1 MAQTE
6 NKSLEVWQST
16 EIARKTDSGPDFSVI
31 YKKKRTAKS
40 SFSKV
45 SFFEGFVEILTDDR
59 ITKLLVAMW
68 DLVDEQKVDPNQLVD
83 FLRSTGFDNEIGLAR
98 RLLNDYQ
105 GHRSEF

>member
-1 MAQTE
+1 MAETE
-6 NKSLEVWQST
+6 NKSLAVWQST
-16 EIARKTDSGPDFSVI
+16 EIARKTDS
-31 YKKKRTAKS
+31 
-40 SFSKV
+40 
-45 SFFEGFVEILTDDR
+45 DDR

-105 GHRSEF
+105 GHKSEISP